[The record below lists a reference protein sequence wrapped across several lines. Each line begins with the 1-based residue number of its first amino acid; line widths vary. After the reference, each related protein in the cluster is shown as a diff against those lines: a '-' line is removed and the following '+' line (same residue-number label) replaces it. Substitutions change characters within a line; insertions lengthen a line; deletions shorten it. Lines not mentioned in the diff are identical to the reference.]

1 MTDLIDHIEEVNRQ
15 VDGLSESNN
24 KIVENISQLS
34 AATEEVTAS
43 AEQVHGMS
51 EQNLQFAEQVQQ
63 AVDKMRAE
71 KVFIRKELQ
80 DAALKKG
87 KMFQSEGDTVF
98 ARFFCDKGHPV
109 KKRSRVCISHRNT
122 VREIGEHRKIIV
134 AVSECIGILF

>member
-1 MTDLIDHIEEVNRQ
+1 MNRNMTDLIDHIEEVNRQ

-63 AVDKMRAE
+63 AVDKMRATADDLK
-71 KVFIRKELQ
+71 KVFIRKEPQ

-98 ARFFCDKGHPV
+98 ARFFVTKDTRS
-109 KKRSRVCISHRNT
+109 KREAGYAFPIAT
-122 VREIGEHRKIIV
+122 
-134 AVSECIGILF
+134 LFGR